1 MFRRIASVVV
11 LTALL
16 AFMTLPARAAGL
28 QNIATF
34 HSGNVTL
41 LVDTY
46 TDTTG
51 TVGLIDIRAGGRNL
65 SYSFEKVA
73 LPALYALWNK
83 AQNTAQT
90 SKFVAAGSI
99 AELDTHALDVLLLAG
114 GSSVRF
120 SIADPVDGILV
131 FDMAPSDLAGFDTAI
146 HQAGNALTL

>member
-1 MFRRIASVVV
+1 MFTRIASAVV

-16 AFMTLPARAAGL
+16 GFMALPAHAAGL

-34 HSGNVTL
+34 HSGSAIL

-46 TDTTG
+46 SDTTG
-51 TVGLIDIRAGGRNL
+51 TVGLIDIREGSRNL
-65 SYSFEKVA
+65 SYSFEKAA

-83 AQNTAQT
+83 ALITPQA

-131 FDMAPSDLAGFDTAI
+131 FDLAPSDRVGFDTAI